1 MITLNA
7 SQSPLE
13 NVHLSVSEEKFMVQI
28 NRITSDLRLSW
39 PTGIPQMEKIIEEVG
54 SGELRPGVIQYFL
67 QHNLIVDNKS
77 RVHLF
82 AKVLWLASLP
92 NMNRYHCGKPVELW
106 RQNVFD
112 TFGPSAFIPVQRI
125 SCKYICADGML
136 LNECVSYICPVIK
149 GVNV

>member
-1 MITLNA
+1 MLKKTYKHIYSELDDYIECIPKSFRKCSSICLGGEVYGSN
-7 SQSPLE
+7 QSRHKRSSF
-13 NVHLSVSEEKFMVQI
+13 VMAYWHS
-28 NRITSDLRLSW
+28 TD
-39 PTGIPQMEKIIEEVG
+39 GKIIEEVG

-92 NMNRYHCGKPVELW
+92 NMFRYHCGKPVELW

-112 TFGPSAFIPVQRI
+112 TFKPSAFIPEN
-125 SCKYICADGML
+125 KL
-136 LNECVSYICPVIK
+136 
-149 GVNV
+149 